1 MRLKHL
7 KATNWTWCVVFI
19 ATLIGAGACSEDSN
33 DNQNTTT
40 TDTTSGTADTAGDV
54 SDTSTGEVLV
64 IGDDL
69 SGGND
74 TTSGVNEIL
83 EDAWPL
89 NDVVETAAEVTITEN
104 SGVFSAEIDAA
115 AGGLSEAPSHAF
127 IYLDLDAGEKLA
139 INDFE
144 AISTNKTWD
153 LAFKRTVI
161 RSNGAD
167 SGPGDIQVARITGE
181 TFDSIT
187 TVPSDL
193 IFAQDV
199 AFDVD
204 GNLLTD
210 PIGAPKTAF
219 NYINTDT
226 SSGSWYDYGAGISA
240 IAGHVYIIQDAK
252 TSVAFKFE
260 IVSWVSG
267 QYSVRWAKL

>member
-1 MRLKHL
+1 MSLKHQ
-7 KATNWTWCVVFI
+7 KATPWVWCVVF
-19 ATLIGAGACSEDSN
+19 ATALIWAGGCSEDNN
-33 DNQNTTT
+33 DTANTT
-40 TDTTSGTADTAGDV
+40 TDTTSGTGDTAGDV

-89 NDVVETAAEVTITEN
+89 NDVVETAAQVTITEN
-104 SGVFSAEIDAA
+104 GGVFSAEIDAA
-115 AGGLSEAPSHAF
+115 AGGLDNSASHAF

-187 TVPSDL
+187 AVPGDL

-240 IAGHVYIIQDAK
+240 IAGHVYIIQDSK
-252 TSVAFKFE
+252 TSVSFKFE
-260 IVSWVSG
+260 IISWASG